1 MTEMKIQRLFG
12 IVMINKKLKITVLVS
27 LFFTTNLF
35 AIENCTEERKQWI
48 EFYKQDFAKNFTKI
62 EYKSDPCLVSII
74 SQEYKGDVESLV
86 IGTKENSTQNI
97 LNNLS
102 DKRDINWVPE
112 YFEIDANE
120 DYVYGAHY
128 FHKKEY
134 ENAAIFLADF
144 IDNNSQHRLVP
155 KAKFL
160 YAETFRLTEEYID
173 AAIEY
178 VDIYEKFNKS
188 EFRPISLLRIG
199 EMTIKIGFKEK
210 GCEVLNHFQY
220 EFPLIKEEIYVQSEN
235 LLKQY
240 QCPKIAIT
248 DSKKLLS
255 KILKDTRELIE

>member
-1 MTEMKIQRLFG
+1 
-12 IVMINKKLKITVLVS
+12 MIKKLFLTFFLILYSLPSLADERCTV
-27 LFFTTNLF
+27 
-35 AIENCTEERKQWI
+35 ERKQWI
-48 EFYKQDFAKNFTKI
+48 EFYKQDFARNFTKI
-62 EYKSDPCLVSII
+62 EYESDPCLVSII
-74 SQEYKGDVESLV
+74 SQEYKGNVESLL

-128 FHKKEY
+128 FHKNEY

-144 IDNNSQHRLVP
+144 IDNNSQHRLAP

-188 EFRPISLLRIG
+188 EFRPISLLRLG

-210 GCEVLNHFQY
+210 GCEVLSHFQY
-220 EFPLIKEEIYVQSEN
+220 EFPFIKEEIYVQSEN

>member
-1 MTEMKIQRLFG
+1 MKKTFLIFFLILYSFPSLTDERC
-12 IVMINKKLKITVLVS
+12 TV
-27 LFFTTNLF
+27 
-35 AIENCTEERKQWI
+35 ERKQWI
-48 EFYKQDFAKNFTKI
+48 KFYKQDFAKNFTKI
-62 EYKSDPCLVSII
+62 EYGNDPCLVSII
-74 SQEYKGDVESLV
+74 SQEYKGDVESLL

-97 LNNLS
+97 LSNLS
-102 DKRDINWVPE
+102 DNRDINWVPE

-128 FHKKEY
+128 FHKNEY

-160 YAETFRLTEEYID
+160 YAETFRLTDEYID

-178 VDIYEKFNKS
+178 VDIYEKFNNS

-220 EFPLIKEEIYVQSEN
+220 EFPLIKEEIYVESEN

-248 DSKKLLS
+248 DSKILLS
-255 KILKDTRELIE
+255 KILKDTRELIK

>member
-1 MTEMKIQRLFG
+1 M
-12 IVMINKKLKITVLVS
+12 KKLFLIFFLILYSLPSLADERCTV
-27 LFFTTNLF
+27 
-35 AIENCTEERKQWI
+35 ERKQWI
-48 EFYKQDFAKNFTKI
+48 EFYKQDFARNFNKI
-62 EYKSDPCLVSII
+62 EYESDPCLVSII
-74 SQEYKGDVESLV
+74 SQEYKGNVESLL

-160 YAETFRLTEEYID
+160 YAETLRLTEEYID

-188 EFRPISLLRIG
+188 E
-199 EMTIKIGFKEK
+199 
-210 GCEVLNHFQY
+210 Y
-220 EFPLIKEEIYVQSEN
+220 
-235 LLKQY
+235 
-240 QCPKIAIT
+240 
-248 DSKKLLS
+248 
-255 KILKDTRELIE
+255 

>member
-1 MTEMKIQRLFG
+1 MIKKIFLTFFL
-12 IVMINKKLKITVLVS
+12 ILYSFPS
-27 LFFTTNLF
+27 L
-35 AIENCTEERKQWI
+35 ADERCTIERKQWI

-62 EYKSDPCLVSII
+62 EYGSDPCLVSII

-128 FHKKEY
+128 FHKNDY

-155 KAKFL
+155 KAKFI

-173 AAIEY
+173 AAFEY

-188 EFRPISLLRIG
+188 EYRPISLLRIG

-255 KILKDTRELIE
+255 KIIENTKDLIK

>member
-1 MTEMKIQRLFG
+1 MKKFFLIFFLILYSFPSLADERC
-12 IVMINKKLKITVLVS
+12 TV
-27 LFFTTNLF
+27 
-35 AIENCTEERKQWI
+35 ERKQWI
-48 EFYKQDFAKNFTKI
+48 KFYKQDFAKNFTKI
-62 EYKSDPCLVSII
+62 EYGNDPCLVSII
-74 SQEYKGDVESLV
+74 FQEYKGDVESLL

-102 DKRDINWVPE
+102 DNRDINWVPE

-128 FHKKEY
+128 FHKNEY

-173 AAIEY
+173 AAFEY

-220 EFPLIKEEIYVQSEN
+220 EFPLIKEEIYVESEN

-248 DSKKLLS
+248 DSKILLS
-255 KILKDTRELIE
+255 KILKDTRELIK

>member
-1 MTEMKIQRLFG
+1 M
-12 IVMINKKLKITVLVS
+12 KKLFLTFFLILYSFPSLADERCTV
-27 LFFTTNLF
+27 
-35 AIENCTEERKQWI
+35 ERKQWI
-48 EFYKQDFAKNFTKI
+48 KFYKQDFARNFTKI
-62 EYKSDPCLVSII
+62 EYGSDPCLVSII
-74 SQEYKGDVESLV
+74 SQEYKGDVESLL

-97 LNNLS
+97 LSNLS
-102 DKRDINWVPE
+102 DNRDINWVPE

-128 FHKKEY
+128 FHKNEY

-220 EFPLIKEEIYVQSEN
+220 EFPLIKEEIYVESEN

-240 QCPKIAIT
+240 QCPKTIIT
-248 DSKKLLS
+248 DSKILLS
-255 KILKDTRELIE
+255 KILKDTRELIK

>member
-1 MTEMKIQRLFG
+1 M
-12 IVMINKKLKITVLVS
+12 KKLFSLILVICS
-27 LFFTTNLF
+27 LLGGN
-35 AIENCTEERKQWI
+35 AYADERCTEERKQWI
-48 EFYKQDFAKNFTKI
+48 EFYKQDFAKNFNKI
-62 EYKSDPCLVSII
+62 EYESDLCLVSII
-74 SQEYKGDVESLV
+74 SQEYKGNVESLL

-102 DKRDINWVPE
+102 DKRNINWVPE

-128 FHKKEY
+128 FYKNEY

-160 YAETFRLTEEYID
+160 YAETFRLTDEYID
-173 AAIEY
+173 AAFEY

-220 EFPLIKEEIYVQSEN
+220 EFPLIKEEIYVESEN

-240 QCPKIAIT
+240 QCTKTVIT
-248 DSKKLLS
+248 DSEILLS
-255 KILKDTRELIE
+255 KIIKETRELIE

>member
-1 MTEMKIQRLFG
+1 M
-12 IVMINKKLKITVLVS
+12 KKLLSILVLGLLLSGNVYADERCTV
-27 LFFTTNLF
+27 
-35 AIENCTEERKQWI
+35 ERKQWI
-48 EFYKQDFAKNFTKI
+48 KFYKQDFAKNFTKI
-62 EYKSDPCLVSII
+62 EYGNDPCLVSII
-74 SQEYKGDVESLV
+74 SQEYKGDVESLL

-102 DKRDINWVPE
+102 DKRNINWVPE

-128 FHKKEY
+128 FHKNEY

-160 YAETFRLTEEYID
+160 YAETFRLTDEYID

-178 VDIYEKFNKS
+178 VDIYEKFNNS

-220 EFPLIKEEIYVQSEN
+220 EFPLIKEEIYVESEN

-240 QCPKIAIT
+240 QCPKTIIT
-248 DSKKLLS
+248 DSKILLS
-255 KILKDTRELIE
+255 KILKDTRLIIK

>member
-1 MTEMKIQRLFG
+1 M
-12 IVMINKKLKITVLVS
+12 KKLFLTFFLILYSLPSLADDRCTV
-27 LFFTTNLF
+27 
-35 AIENCTEERKQWI
+35 ERKQWI
-48 EFYKQDFAKNFTKI
+48 EFYKQDFARNFTKI
-62 EYKSDPCLVSII
+62 EYGSDPCLVSII
-74 SQEYKGDVESLV
+74 SQEYKGNVESLL
-86 IGTKENSTQNI
+86 IGTKEKSTQNI

-128 FHKKEY
+128 FHKNEY

-144 IDNNSQHRLVP
+144 IDSNSQHRLAP

-160 YAETFRLTEEYID
+160 YAETFRLTEEYIY

-220 EFPLIKEEIYVQSEN
+220 EFPLIKEEIYVESEN

-240 QCPKIAIT
+240 ETARDVIT
-248 DSKKLLS
+248 DSKILLS
-255 KILKDTRELIE
+255 KIIEDTKDLIK

>member
-1 MTEMKIQRLFG
+1 MKKLLG
-12 IVMINKKLKITVLVS
+12 IVVLGLLLSGNAYADERCTV
-27 LFFTTNLF
+27 
-35 AIENCTEERKQWI
+35 ERKQWI
-48 EFYKQDFAKNFTKI
+48 EFYKQDFARNFNKI
-62 EYKSDPCLVSII
+62 EYGSDPCLVSII
-74 SQEYKGDVESLV
+74 SQEYKGNVESLL

-128 FHKKEY
+128 FHKNEY

-220 EFPLIKEEIYVQSEN
+220 EFPLIKEEIYVESEN

-240 QCPKIAIT
+240 QCPKTVIT
-248 DSKKLLS
+248 DSKILLS
-255 KILKDTRELIE
+255 KILKDTRELIK

>member
-1 MTEMKIQRLFG
+1 MMVITMK
-12 IVMINKKLKITVLVS
+12 KIFL
-27 LFFTTNLF
+27 LFFLILYSF
-35 AIENCTEERKQWI
+35 PSLADERCTVERKQWI
-48 EFYKQDFAKNFTKI
+48 EFYKQDFARNFTKI
-62 EYKSDPCLVSII
+62 EYENDPCLVSII

-128 FHKKEY
+128 FHKNEY

-220 EFPLIKEEIYVQSEN
+220 EFPLIKEEIYVESEN

-248 DSKKLLS
+248 ESKILLS

>member
-1 MTEMKIQRLFG
+1 M
-12 IVMINKKLKITVLVS
+12 KKLLGVLVLGLLLS
-27 LFFTTNLF
+27 GN
-35 AIENCTEERKQWI
+35 AYADERCTIERKQWI
-48 EFYKQDFAKNFTKI
+48 KFYKQDFARNFIKI
-62 EYKSDPCLVSII
+62 EYGSDPCLVSII
-74 SQEYKGDVESLV
+74 SQEYKGDVESLL

-97 LNNLS
+97 LSNLS
-102 DKRDINWVPE
+102 DNRDINWVPE

-128 FHKKEY
+128 FHKNEY

-160 YAETFRLTEEYID
+160 YAETFRLTDEYID

-220 EFPLIKEEIYVQSEN
+220 EFPLIKEEIYVESEN

-248 DSKKLLS
+248 DSKILLS

>member
-1 MTEMKIQRLFG
+1 MKKTFLIFFLILYSFPSLTDERC
-12 IVMINKKLKITVLVS
+12 TV
-27 LFFTTNLF
+27 
-35 AIENCTEERKQWI
+35 ERKQWI
-48 EFYKQDFAKNFTKI
+48 KFYKQDFARNFNKI
-62 EYKSDPCLVSII
+62 EYESDPCLVSII
-74 SQEYKGDVESLV
+74 SQEYKGNVESLL
-86 IGTKENSTQNI
+86 IGTKEKSTQNI
-97 LNNLS
+97 LSNLS
-102 DKRDINWVPE
+102 DNRDINWVPE

-128 FHKKEY
+128 FHKNEY

-160 YAETFRLTEEYID
+160 YAETFRLTDEYID

-178 VDIYEKFNKS
+178 VDIYEKFSKS

-220 EFPLIKEEIYVQSEN
+220 EFPLIKEAIYVESEN

-248 DSKKLLS
+248 DSKILLS

>member
-1 MTEMKIQRLFG
+1 M
-12 IVMINKKLKITVLVS
+12 KKLFSIIFVICSLLIGNAYADERCTV
-27 LFFTTNLF
+27 
-35 AIENCTEERKQWI
+35 ERKQWI
-48 EFYKQDFAKNFTKI
+48 KFYKQDFASNFTKI
-62 EYKSDPCLVSII
+62 EYGNDPCLVSII
-74 SQEYKGDVESLV
+74 SQEYKGDVESLL

-128 FHKKEY
+128 FHKNEY

-160 YAETFRLTEEYID
+160 YAETFRLTDEYID
-173 AAIEY
+173 AAFEY

-220 EFPLIKEEIYVQSEN
+220 EFPLIKEEIYVESEN

-240 QCPKIAIT
+240 QCPKTVIT
-248 DSKKLLS
+248 DSKILLS
-255 KILKDTRELIE
+255 KIIEDTKDLIK

>member
-1 MTEMKIQRLFG
+1 MY
-12 IVMINKKLKITVLVS
+12 KLLTI
-27 LFFTTNLF
+27 LFFSLLF
-35 AIENCTEERKQWI
+35 SGTSFADSHCTDERKAWV
-48 EFYKQDFAKNFTKI
+48 EYFKVDFAKNFEEVIYTDEKCWSHIKSYKLGGEKYKI
-62 EYKSDPCLVSII
+62 PEFKEAKKDSPEYDFWGL
-74 SQEYKGDVESLV
+74 
-86 IGTKENSTQNI
+86 
-97 LNNLS
+97 LS
-102 DKRDINWVPE
+102 DRNSNINWVPE

-128 FHKKEY
+128 FHKNEY

-220 EFPLIKEEIYVQSEN
+220 EFPLIKEEIYVESEN

-240 QCPKIAIT
+240 QCPKIVIT
-248 DSKKLLS
+248 DSKILLS
-255 KILKDTRELIE
+255 KILKDTRELIK

>member
-1 MTEMKIQRLFG
+1 ML
-12 IVMINKKLKITVLVS
+12 
-27 LFFTTNLF
+27 
-35 AIENCTEERKQWI
+35 
-48 EFYKQDFAKNFTKI
+48 
-62 EYKSDPCLVSII
+62 
-74 SQEYKGDVESLV
+74 

-128 FHKKEY
+128 FHKNEY

-160 YAETFRLTEEYID
+160 YAETFRLTDEYID

-220 EFPLIKEEIYVQSEN
+220 EFPLIKEEIYVESEN

-240 QCPKIAIT
+240 QCPKTIIT
-248 DSKKLLS
+248 DSKILLS